1 MSGTYQDERYY
12 ITPPPVRTPN
22 PKNSGNVQNFTAVE
36 RVPTTYTGCVRIDW
50 IREYVRIPPKEQR
63 SELLEMDSLIS
74 SLSVCVREPTPPCTP
89 HGFAAYF
96 VCSDLNDPYES
107 LTCDYSMMIS
117 TLRRHKKLGETCG
130 LLGVPGLE
138 PIEPPKITCLD
149 GEIIYLIHK
158 NHLERMLRRLYT
170 LHLHRAWQRWC
181 SPISTWQF
189 QKHFSLRPKATYDII
204 RDEWHIYIYWY
215 IIMHI

>member
-1 MSGTYQDERYY
+1 MSRTYYDKGYYTTPPSPNPKNGEKKVKSVMSGTYQDERYY

-149 GEIIYLIHK
+149 GEMIYLIHK

-170 LHLHRAWQRWC
+170 LHLHRAWQR
-181 SPISTWQF
+181 
-189 QKHFSLRPKATYDII
+189 
-204 RDEWHIYIYWY
+204 
-215 IIMHI
+215 